1 MALPLQVEARQ
12 MISDPAQYMAVALFV
27 SFIVLI
33 FTGYPVAWLMGG
45 LAIAFTCMSV
55 LSDTYL
61 DTFFGVNWGYSSIMV
76 ARIYA
81 VMNNWVLVALPMF
94 VFMGIMMDKSGV
106 AEDLMT
112 DLTKLFGRVRGG
124 LAITVVIIGVL
135 LAASTG
141 IIGAAVVLL
150 AILGVPL
157 MLKHGY
163 DASLACGVVC
173 ATGTLGILIP
183 PSIMLVLMADQI
195 RVSVGDLFMGAMLP
209 GLMLGLLYGTYILV
223 YAWLRPSV
231 APAPKD
237 GEAVTFWLVLKVI
250 KSTLPPAGLIVAVL
264 GSIFMGIATPT
275 EASGVGALGA
285 MLLALARGR
294 LSLDGIRDVLRN
306 TMKTTSYI
314 FALFVG
320 ATAFSLVLRG
330 FGGDA
335 LIEDSLMALPFGPN
349 GVVIIVLLI
358 TFLLGFVLDWI
369 EITLIVLPLLAPVLI
384 GLDVNLVWFAVL
396 FAVCL
401 QTSFITPPVGFALFY
416 MKGVA
421 PKGIDTVTIY
431 KGIIPFMV
439 IQLIGVA
446 LVFAFP
452 AIATWLPTI
461 AYGP

>member
-1 MALPLQVEARQ
+1 
-12 MISDPAQYMAVALFV
+12 MISDPVQYMAIALFI

-45 LAIAFTCMSV
+45 LAVAFTAISV
-55 LSDTYL
+55 FSDTYL
-61 DTFFGVNWGYSSIMV
+61 DTFFGVDWGYSSIVV

-94 VFMGIMMDKSGV
+94 VFMGIMMDKSGI

-124 LAITVVIIGVL
+124 LAITVVLIGVL

-150 AILGVPL
+150 AVLGVPL
-157 MLKHGY
+157 MLKHQY
-163 DASLACGVVC
+163 DSALACGVVC

-195 RVSVGDLFMGAMLP
+195 RVSVGDLFMGAVFP
-209 GLMLGLLYGTYILV
+209 GLMLGLLYALFILI

-237 GEAVTFWLVLKVI
+237 AEPVSFKLVLNVL
-250 KSTLPPAGLIVAVL
+250 KSTIPPAGLIIAVL

-285 MLLALARGR
+285 MLLALARRR
-294 LSLDGIRDVLRN
+294 LSFSGLQDVLQN
-306 TMKTTSYI
+306 TMRTTSYI

-330 FGGDA
+330 FGGDE
-335 LIEDSLMALPFGPN
+335 LIEAALMSLPFGPY
-349 GVVIIVLLI
+349 GVVAIILLV

-369 EITLIVLPLLAPVLI
+369 EITLIILPLIAPVLANMGI
-384 GLDVNLVWFAVL
+384 DLVWFAVL

-421 PKGIDTVTIY
+421 PKGIDTITIY
-431 KGIIPFMV
+431 KGIIPFMI

-446 LVFAFP
+446 IIFFFP
-452 AIATWLPTI
+452 LIVTWLPKV
-461 AYGP
+461 AYG